1 MFESM
6 VTSSPVIMEM
16 YKFKCKCISSL
27 VVSDFSSETMGSRF
41 ESNCELCVEVRSLQ

>member
-16 YKFKCKCISSL
+16 YEFKCKCISSL
-27 VVSDFSSETMGSRF
+27 VVSDFSSEPWVQGS
-41 ESNCELCVEVRSLQ
+41 SLTASYV